1 MTDSQTALADLKY
14 LIVDDEEFIRTL
26 IGRILEKIGAVNIRT
41 ANSGAGALAT
51 IDADGAPDVILCDL
65 NMPEM
70 DGIEFLRHLVERDF
84 KGGVALISGEDKR
97 ILDTV
102 AQLGM
107 AQNLTILGALSKP
120 ITPPALQELL
130 EKFVNRG
137 EARGPRAGVEV
148 TPEELKAA
156 LDGGKLTAHFQ
167 PKVSVETRELIGV
180 ETLVRWIDPDKG
192 FIPPDAFISVAE
204 NNGLIDQLTD
214 TVLAIALQQGGAWLE
229 SGLDLKVAVNLSVD
243 NLNRLD
249 LPEFIVESAQH
260 AGMNPHRVMLEVTES
275 RLMEDVIKPLEILTR
290 LRLKG
295 LELSIDDFGTG
306 HSSME
311 QLKRIPFTE
320 LKVDRAFVNGAGRD
334 NTARSILES
343 SVSLAKKLGMT
354 IVAEGVEDQDDWDLV
369 ASLGVDLIQG
379 YFVSRPMPGDDVQK
393 WLSDWAAQNS

>member
-1 MTDSQTALADLKY
+1 MSDSSTGLAGLTY

-26 IGRILEKIGAVNIRT
+26 IGRILEKIGGVNIRT
-41 ANSGAGALAT
+41 ANSGTGALAT
-51 IDADGAPDVILCDL
+51 IDADGAPDIILCDL

-120 ITPPALQELL
+120 ITPAGLLELL
-130 EKFVNRG
+130 QKFLNRA

-148 TPEELKAA
+148 SAAELKAA
-156 LDGGKLTAHFQ
+156 LDGGKLTAYFQ
-167 PKVSVETRELIGV
+167 PKVSVQTRQLVGV
-180 ETLVRWIDPDKG
+180 ETLVRWIDVDKG

-214 TVLAIALQQGGAWLE
+214 TVLAVAMQQGGAWLE
-229 SGLDLKVAVNLSVD
+229 NGLDLKIAVNLSID

-249 LPEFIVESAQH
+249 LPEFIVAAAQG
-260 AGMNPHRVMLEVTES
+260 AGMNPHHVVLEVTES
-275 RLMEDVIKPLEILTR
+275 RLMQDVIKPLEILTR

-295 LELSIDDFGTG
+295 MALSIDDFGTG

-320 LKVDRAFVNGAGRD
+320 LKIDRAFVNGAGRD

-343 SVSLAKKLGMT
+343 SVDLAKKLGMS
-354 IVAEGVEDQDDWDLV
+354 IVAEGVEDQEDWDLV

-379 YFVSRPMPGDDVQK
+379 YFVCRPLPGPDLQD
-393 WLSDWAAQNS
+393 WLSDWNAQTQ